1 MKKQTIGRF
10 IKNCAGATIV
20 EFAIVAPVFFL
31 LLAGIVEYGLYT
43 FSSVAIESAV
53 MQAAR
58 TASLG
63 RSSGSAGPCTATTD
77 RVGYI
82 QCVLRDK
89 TSSLINADTITIT
102 ANLVANGGVPA
113 SVSPDICMKSPPT
126 VGGPCPPGTPWQDV
140 NGNNAYDAGTPM
152 TVASMGNAGDLVE
165 VRVYYPWKVQIPFM
179 KSFFGCRGDQAKA
192 GCKEGIIMISSS
204 TVLKNEPFDTGGG
217 SSGSGSGGSG
227 TSASSSGTGTSASGT
242 SASGTSASSTS
253 STSASSSTGGTSA
266 SSSTTSASST
276 SSTSASSSTGG
287 GCFTE
292 DTEITMRDGSKKPIS
307 QLKLGEKVRGETS
320 INKVLI
326 PETHESAENIYG
338 FNGGPKFVTGEH
350 LLMTTKGWRAIDPE
364 LVKIESK
371 GKKTAE
377 KLQLGDTLVMENK
390 ETLVIESIDVQPPG
404 DTMTLY
410 NPSLDG
416 DHTYYANGILVHNI
430 KAGGGGCRTC
440 GDGNV
445 NLE

>member
-1 MKKQTIGRF
+1 MKKQAIGRF
-10 IKNCAGATIV
+10 IKNCVGATIV

-63 RSSGSAGPCTATTD
+63 KSSDKAGSGRACEGTAD

-82 QCVLRDK
+82 KCVLRDK

-113 SVSPDICMKSPPT
+113 SVSPDICMTDPPT
-126 VGGPCPPGTPWQDV
+126 VGGPCPKDTPWQDV
-140 NGNNAYDAGTPM
+140 NGNNKYDPGTAM
-152 TVASMGNAGDLVE
+152 TEASMGNAGDLVE

-179 KSFFGCRGDQAKA
+179 KSFFGCRGDQAQA

-217 SSGSGSGGSG
+217 SSGSGSGGSS

-287 GCFTE
+287 GGGGCFTG
-292 DTEITMRDGSKKPIS
+292 DALITMANGNKKPIS
-307 QLKLGEKVRGETS
+307 ELKLGEQVRGETR

-338 FNGGPKFVTGEH
+338 FNGGSKFVTGEH

-390 ETLVIESIDVQPPG
+390 ETLRIESIDVQPPG
-404 DTMTLY
+404 DMMTLY

-430 KAGGGGCRTC
+430 KSVGCISC
-440 GDGNV
+440 A